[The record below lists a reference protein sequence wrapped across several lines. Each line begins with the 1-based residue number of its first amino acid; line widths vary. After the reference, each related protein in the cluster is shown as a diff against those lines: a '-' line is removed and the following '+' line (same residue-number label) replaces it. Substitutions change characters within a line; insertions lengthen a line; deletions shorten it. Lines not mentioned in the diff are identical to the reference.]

1 MKQCLKCNSVV
12 HSNYSV
18 CPSCG
23 GIQSKEAQRADDQL
37 REVYKDTK
45 YSVNLKNPNP
55 FGSLS
60 SKENKHHEK

>member
-23 GIQSKEAQRADDQL
+23 WIQSKKAQRADDQL
-37 REVYKDTK
+37 REIHKDTK
-45 YSVNLKNPNP
+45 YSANLKNPNP
-55 FGSLS
+55 FGSLTL
-60 SKENKHHEK
+60 EDRNNK